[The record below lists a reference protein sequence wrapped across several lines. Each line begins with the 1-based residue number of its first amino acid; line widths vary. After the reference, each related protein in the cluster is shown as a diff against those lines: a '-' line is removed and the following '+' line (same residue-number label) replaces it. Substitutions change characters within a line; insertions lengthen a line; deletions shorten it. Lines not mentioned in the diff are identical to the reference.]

1 MTEQQ
6 IPMLMRLIMLL
17 LALQQRQLKS
27 STEIVDI
34 EDESDNDEDSIAPDD
49 SWTGWAWRAAS
60 SLLPVDEPEE
70 DEASI
75 HSERH
80 KAQKLNIGMYIDH
93 LTFTFKVSI
102 LGIYTYY

>member
-27 STEIVDI
+27 ATDVPLI
-34 EDESDNDEDSIAPDD
+34 EDEYDDDDDNSVAPDD

-60 SLLPVDEPEE
+60 SLLPADEPDEE
-70 DEASI
+70 EASI
-75 HSERH
+75 HSETH
-80 KAQKLNIGMYIDH
+80 KTAKMNIGFYIDH
-93 LTFTFKVSI
+93 ASFTFKV
-102 LGIYTYY
+102 